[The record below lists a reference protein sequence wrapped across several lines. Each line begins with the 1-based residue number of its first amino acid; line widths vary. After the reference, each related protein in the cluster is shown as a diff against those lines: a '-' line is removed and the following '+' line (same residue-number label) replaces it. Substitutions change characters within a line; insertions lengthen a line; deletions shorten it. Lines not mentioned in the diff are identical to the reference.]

1 MRDVSEDDA
10 DVTRR
15 YRLDQRGDKWQRE
28 LDRTAQARKR
38 ELERQQQDAKRQLD
52 WEKADAKRAIERQ
65 GQDVRRSIDS
75 AARGRGGGGGGA
87 LPREQ
92 MNQYQNMDDLALR
105 VAVYVAGALAVIGL
119 FVLATGHIAALAYDG
134 AFPKYKADDIPGILT
149 RFAGNLGD
157 PAAAWKPVNSGGEV
171 PGPLGWWTLFAV
183 LVLLVGALSF
193 LAYAVHSTSPQAQ
206 VVRPKAD
213 WAKPSV
219 LPELR
224 LQAGETGRLVV
235 GTSGRTK
242 VALGPRHSLLVVGP
256 AHAGKTSGLAIPAL
270 LEWPGPAVVASTKSH
285 LMDET
290 IGWRSH
296 QGDVHV
302 FDPAAVTRYHRSGWT
317 MLSDCGTWQ
326 GAIRMAQHLTAAA
339 QALPDARVDGGTAGE
354 PARSQLW
361 NSAMAMSLAPFLY
374 AAAADG
380 RSIMDAAQWIERE
393 ERDEVLTILR
403 RIDQSAA
410 HAHETTFFRE
420 DASRSQFFHLM
431 FQVLSVYAD
440 PTVAATAAKHEIV
453 PAELL
458 DGGHHTL
465 YLTAPEHD
473 QVRFQPLFAAVVR
486 QMLTAIND
494 RFAADGTPLDP
505 PILFLLDEAVGVA
518 TVEDLAAIASTGAA
532 KGVQVVSIFQDMGR
546 FEGLQPNAAGLLAKN
561 HRAMLV
567 VGSDHDLAGAAPSN
581 ERLFWADLGALLD
594 EGEGALLYGTPRPV
608 KVRLRRWYQD
618 AELSRRV
625 ATAQD
630 AVAPS
635 ERRLPSVYR
644 SPLETSPA
652 FSMARQ
658 TSAWLR
664 GAQKRRGEDGTEVHT
679 IRRGEE
685 IFNDILDL
693 PEDDP
698 PPDNVTQLPSP
709 ADRPHPRN

>member
-1 MRDVSEDDA
+1 MARDHEDDTA
-10 DVTRR
+10 DAGRR
-15 YRLDQRGDKWQRE
+15 SRLDQRGDRWQRE
-28 LDRTAQARKR
+28 LDRKAQDRKL
-38 ELERQQQDAKRQLD
+38 EYERQQQDAKRRLA
-52 WEKADAKRAIERQ
+52 WEKEDAKRAIERHAHDARHSGLSPSA
-65 GQDVRRSIDS
+65 GQ
-75 AARGRGGGGGGA
+75 
-87 LPREQ
+87 
-92 MNQYQNMDDLALR
+92 QYQNMDDIALR
-105 VAVYVAGALAVIGL
+105 LAVYIAGALAVVAA
-119 FVLATGHIAALAYDG
+119 FVLATGHIAAFAYDG
-134 AFPKYKADDIPGILT
+134 AFPKYAADDIPGILG
-149 RFAGNLGD
+149 RVAGNPGD
-157 PAAAWKPVNSGGEV
+157 PGAAWDPVNSGGEV
-171 PGPLGWWTLFAV
+171 PGPLGWWAIFV
-183 LVLLVGALSF
+183 ILVVLVGALCF
-193 LAYAVHSTSPQAQ
+193 LAYAVHSTSPEAQ
-206 VVRPKAD
+206 VERLRPD
-213 WAKPSV
+213 WAKASAV
-219 LPELR
+219 PELR
-224 LQAGETGRLVV
+224 LAPGSGAAGRLVV

-242 VALGPRHSLLVVGP
+242 LALGPRHSLLVVGP

-302 FDPAAVTRYHRSGWT
+302 FDPAAITRYHRSGWT
-317 MLSDCGTWQ
+317 LLSDCGTWQ

-339 QALPDARVDGGTAGE
+339 QALPDARVDGDTAGE
-354 PARSQLW
+354 PGRSQLW
-361 NSAMAMSLAPFLY
+361 SSAMAMSLAPFLY
-374 AAAADG
+374 AASADG
-380 RSIMDAAQWIERE
+380 RSIMEAGRWIERE

-410 HAHETTFFRE
+410 HAHETTFYRE
-420 DASRSQFFHLM
+420 DESRSKFFHLM

-453 PAELL
+453 ASELL
-458 DGGHHTL
+458 DGGYHTL

-473 QVRFQPLFAAVVR
+473 QVRFQPLFAAIVR
-486 QMLTAIND
+486 QMLTAVND

-518 TVEDLAAIASTGAA
+518 TVEDLAGIASTGAA

-567 VGSDHDLAGAAPSN
+567 LGGDHDLAAAAGAAPSN

-594 EGEGALLYGTPRPV
+594 EGEGALLYGTPKPV
-608 KVRLRRWYQD
+608 KLRLRRWYRD
-618 AELSRRV
+618 AELTRRV

-652 FSMARQ
+652 FSMVRQ
-658 TSAWLR
+658 TSAWVR
-664 GAQKRRGEDGTEVHT
+664 SRRSGDAPDDTLPA
-679 IRRGEE
+679 RRGEE
-685 IFNDILDL
+685 QFDDIFEL

-698 PPDNVTQLPSP
+698 PPDNVTQLPDP
-709 ADRPHPRN
+709 ADRDRHRPRS